1 MNFVDIAI
9 LVCCVPALIHGIS
22 KGFIKQAIALLSLVL
37 GAWLA
42 FKFSEPVGDLLQN
55 YIEIPGT
62 VIHII
67 AFALIMVLV
76 TVVLK
81 LLGNILEKTVKFVM
95 LGWLDKLLGV
105 VFAFIKVTLI
115 IGLLAIMIDSVRE
128 TFQIENWKVF
138 DESLLYQPLKDIA
151 DTVFPYLKQ
160 LIFKN

>member
-22 KGFIKQAIALLSLVL
+22 KGFIKQATALLSPVL

-95 LGWLDKLLGV
+95 PPIAETNRAD
-105 VFAFIKVTLI
+105 AFRYAAASISAYAQSMASNSPIGSFGSAESRFCIISDTFVT
-115 IGLLAIMIDSVRE
+115 APPVQRFVTHS
-128 TFQIENWKVF
+128 
-138 DESLLYQPLKDIA
+138 
-151 DTVFPYLKQ
+151 
-160 LIFKN
+160 